1 MLNDTH
7 LKIIWA
13 NYAEDT
19 KKKLQSCV
27 LMKNTTESV
36 PPVSSFLD
44 FIWYLKNFLKTN
56 NQILFIAIEQIYQT
70 LFHENLFE
78 FLIGHQV

>member
-1 MLNDTH
+1 
-7 LKIIWA
+7 
-13 NYAEDT
+13 
-19 KKKLQSCV
+19 
-27 LMKNTTESV
+27 MKNTTESV

-70 LFHENLFE
+70 LFHENLFK